1 MKEQEIDKYIGKVVK
16 VKDFE
21 NDESVGILYK
31 IENHEVVDYRLNQY
45 YMPINKGY
53 YLECGLSKLN
63 MCYRKS
69 HIKKISPMA

>member
-21 NDESVGILYK
+21 NDEYVGILYK
-31 IENHEVVDYRLNQY
+31 IENHEVVDYYLNQY

-53 YLECGLSKLN
+53 YLECGPSKLN
-63 MCYRKS
+63 LCYRKS
-69 HIKKISPMA
+69 HIKKINTML